1 MDIRMIALTITG
13 VTKRFGA
20 TPVLCGIDLE
30 VAAQSLTAILGPSG
44 CGKTTLLRIVAGF
57 ADPDEGVIA
66 FDGEPVFQEGRSTP
80 PQRRRV
86 GYVPQEGALFPHLD
100 VDANI
105 TFGLPRS
112 ARRKRD
118 RVEELLALVDLD
130 HDVRR
135 RYPHELSGGQ
145 QQRVALARAL
155 APRPSIVLLDE
166 PFASLDAGLREGT
179 GRAVAQA
186 LRAAGATGVLVT
198 HDQGEALS
206 LADQVA
212 VMREGRLVQIGSP
225 DDVYASPVDTGV
237 AAFVG
242 DAVLLP
248 AVVRGE
254 LADCALGTIEV
265 KPGSAQGAAH
275 ALIRPEQVE
284 LRADASLGG
293 VPGRVVEVSY
303 FGHDAAVR
311 LELMTGTSAAPQIV
325 ARVLGGDTPVP
336 GSVVQLAVRGCVPVF
351 ELAPPP
357 PASYVEPA
365 PVRDAT
371 RSPLQGMP
379 LPQEQPATG
388 A

>member
-13 VTKRFGA
+13 VTKSFGA
-20 TPVLCGIDLE
+20 TPVLRGIDLE
-30 VAAQSLTAILGPSG
+30 VPAQSLTAILGPSG
-44 CGKTTLLRIVAGF
+44 CGKTTLLRLVAGF
-57 ADPDEGVIA
+57 ADPDDGVIA
-66 FDGEPVFQEGRSTP
+66 FDGEPVFRPGRSTP

-105 TFGLPRS
+105 TFGLPRA
-112 ARRKRD
+112 ARRSRD

-130 HDVRR
+130 HDVRG

-212 VMREGRLVQIGSP
+212 VMREGRLVQIGTP

-237 AAFVG
+237 AEFVG
-242 DAVLLP
+242 AAVVLP
-248 AVVRGE
+248 AVVHGE
-254 LADCALGTIEV
+254 LADCVLGTIQV
-265 KPGSAQGAAH
+265 RPGSAQGAVQ

-284 LRADASLGG
+284 LQADGSLGG
-293 VPGRVVEVSY
+293 VPARVVEVSY

-311 LELMTGTSAAPQIV
+311 LDLMAGTPAAPQIV
-325 ARVLGGDTPVP
+325 ARVTGGDTPAP
-336 GSVVQLAVRGCVPVF
+336 GSVVHLTVHGCVPVY
-351 ELAPPP
+351 EPEPTP
-357 PASYVEPA
+357 PAPRVEPVPA
-365 PVRDAT
+365 RDPA
-371 RSPLQGMP
+371 RAALQGVAH
-379 LPQEQPATG
+379 PQERPATG
-388 A
+388 G

>member
-1 MDIRMIALTITG
+1 
-13 VTKRFGA
+13 
-20 TPVLCGIDLE
+20 
-30 VAAQSLTAILGPSG
+30 
-44 CGKTTLLRIVAGF
+44 
-57 ADPDEGVIA
+57 
-66 FDGEPVFQEGRSTP
+66 
-80 PQRRRV
+80 
-86 GYVPQEGALFPHLD
+86 VPQEGALFPHLD

-105 TFGLPRS
+105 TFGLPRA
-112 ARRKRD
+112 ARRSRD

-130 HDVRR
+130 HDVRS

-212 VMREGRLVQIGSP
+212 VMREGRLVQIGTP

-237 AAFVG
+237 AEFVG
-242 DAVLLP
+242 AAVVLP
-248 AVVRGE
+248 AVVHGE
-254 LADCALGTIEV
+254 LADCVLGSIQV
-265 KPGSAQGAAH
+265 RPGSTQGAAQ

-284 LRADASLGG
+284 LRPDASLGG
-293 VPGRVVEVSY
+293 VPARVVEVSY

-311 LELMTGTSAAPQIV
+311 LDLLVGTPGTPQIV
-325 ARVLGGDTPVP
+325 ARVIGGDTPTP
-336 GSVVQLAVRGCVPVF
+336 GAEVHLAVRGCVPVY
-351 ELAPPP
+351 ELDAPPP
-357 PASYVEPA
+357 VPTVSPA
-365 PVRDAT
+365 PARDVA
-371 RSPLQGMP
+371 RSPLQG
-379 LPQEQPATG
+379 LPHPHQQPAAG

>member
-1 MDIRMIALTITG
+1 MDVRMIALTITG
-13 VTKRFGA
+13 VIKRFGE
-20 TPVLCGIDLE
+20 TPVLGGIDLE
-30 VAAQSLTAILGPSG
+30 VPAQSLTAILGPSG
-44 CGKTTLLRIVAGF
+44 CGKTTLLRLVAGF
-57 ADPDEGVIA
+57 ADPDDGVIA
-66 FDGEPVFQEGRSTP
+66 FDGKPVFQPGRSTP

-105 TFGLPRS
+105 TFGLPRA
-112 ARRKRD
+112 ARRSRD
-118 RVEELLALVDLD
+118 RVDELLALVDLD

-212 VMREGRLVQIGSP
+212 VMREGRLVQVGAP

-237 AAFVG
+237 AEFVG
-242 DAVLLP
+242 AAVVLP

-254 LADCALGTIEV
+254 VADCVLGPIQV
-265 KPGSAQGAAH
+265 KQGSARGAVQ

-284 LRADASLGG
+284 LRADGSLGG
-293 VPGRVVEVSY
+293 VPARVVEVSY

-311 LELMTGTSAAPQIV
+311 LDLMAATPAAPQIV
-325 ARVLGGDTPVP
+325 ARVIGGDAPAP
-336 GSVVQLAVRGCVPVF
+336 GSVVHLAVRGCVPVY
-351 ELAPPP
+351 EHDA
-357 PASYVEPA
+357 AAAAQWVESA
-365 PVRDAT
+365 PVRDPA
-371 RSPLQGMP
+371 RNVLQGIP
-379 LPQEQPATG
+379 HPQERPVTG